1 MTSNENELSAQI
13 RQRIEAQDRKLD
25 EIDERKL
32 QAYGERWDAIVNNR
46 LPIIDAA
53 MEKVNGRIADKLRRT
68 EAETETGLGR
78 MHGLL
83 RRAWLRPLVTGLV
96 VGLGLLLSI
105 LGGSWGLMQWQS
117 SRVQRL
123 LETQE
128 TYRRG
133 NSRRNSAPSTSCR
146 RRRGACG
153 STENADGMRY
163 VVLPRGTLNEE
174 WPVTVLGQPAIRLSS
189 E

>member
-1 MTSNENELSAQI
+1 MTSNANELSARI
-13 RQRIEAQDRKLD
+13 RQRIETQDRKLD

-32 QAYGERWDAIVNNR
+32 QAYGERWDAIVNDK

-53 MEKVNGRIADKLRRT
+53 MEQVNGRILDTLRLT
-68 EAETETGLGR
+68 EADTEKGIGR

-83 RRAWLRPLVTGLV
+83 RRAWLRPLVIGLSLF
-96 VGLGLLLSI
+96 LGI

-133 NSRRNSAPSTSCR
+133 IAQEQRALDQLQAQTW
-146 RRRGACG
+146 GVWLH
-153 STENADGMRY
+153 EDADGMRY

>member
-1 MTSNENELSAQI
+1 MN
-13 RQRIEAQDRKLD
+13 DK
-25 EIDERKL
+25 
-32 QAYGERWDAIVNNR
+32 

-53 MEKVNGRIADKLRRT
+53 MEKVNGRILDKLRRT
-68 EAETETGLGR
+68 EAETEKGNGR

-83 RRAWLRPLVTGLV
+83 RRAWLRPLVIGLSLF
-96 VGLGLLLSI
+96 LGI
-105 LGGSWGLMQWQS
+105 CGGSWGLLQWQS
-117 SRVQRL
+117 SRLQRL

-133 NSRRNSAPSTSCR
+133 IAQEQRALDQLQSQTWGVWLHEDTDAT
-146 RRRGACG
+146 
-153 STENADGMRY
+153 RY
-163 VVLPRGTLNEE
+163 VVLPMGTLGET

>member
-1 MTSNENELSAQI
+1 MTSNENDLSAQI
-13 RQRIEAQDRKLD
+13 RQRIDAQDRKLD

-32 QAYGERWDAIVNNR
+32 QAYGERWDAIVNNK
-46 LPIIDAA
+46 LPTIDAA
-53 MEKVNGRIADKLRRT
+53 MEKVNGRIVDTLRRT
-68 EAETETGLGR
+68 EAATEQGIGR

-83 RRAWLRPLVTGLV
+83 RRAWLRPLVIGLSLF
-96 VGLGLLLSI
+96 LGI
-105 LGGSWGLMQWQS
+105 CGGSWGLLQWQS

-133 NSRRNSAPSTSCR
+133 IAQEQRALDQLQAQTW
-146 RRRGACG
+146 GVWLH
-153 STENADGMRY
+153 EDADGMRY

>member
-1 MTSNENELSAQI
+1 MDA
-13 RQRIEAQDRKLD
+13 
-25 EIDERKL
+25 IDERKL
-32 QAYGERWDAIVNNR
+32 QEYGERWDVIVNDR

-53 MEKVNGRIADKLRRT
+53 MEKVNWRIVDKLRRT
-68 EAETETGLGR
+68 EAEAETGLGR
-78 MHGLL
+78 LHGLL
-83 RRAWLRPLVTGLV
+83 RRAWLRPLVIGLSLF
-96 VGLGLLLSI
+96 LGI
-105 LGGSWGLMQWQS
+105 CGGSWGLLQWQS

-133 NSRRNSAPSTSCR
+133 IAQEQRALDQLQAQTW
-146 RRRGACG
+146 GVWLH
-153 STENADGMRY
+153 EDADATRY
-163 VVLPRGTLNEE
+163 VVLPRGTLGEE

>member
-1 MTSNENELSAQI
+1 MTSINDLSARIQ
-13 RQRIEAQDRKLD
+13 QRIETQDRKLD

-32 QAYGERWDAIVNNR
+32 QLYGKRWDAIVNDK

-53 MEKVNGRIADKLRRT
+53 MEKVNGRILDTLRRT
-68 EAETETGLGR
+68 EAATETGIGR
-78 MHGLL
+78 LHGLL
-83 RRAWLRPLVTGLV
+83 RRAWLRPLVIGLSLF
-96 VGLGLLLSI
+96 LGI
-105 LGGSWGLMQWQS
+105 CGGSWGLLQWQS

-133 NSRRNSAPSTSCR
+133 IAQEQRALDQLQAQTW
-146 RRRGACG
+146 GVWLH
-153 STENADGMRY
+153 EDADATRY